1 MAKYIRITTNNRYV
15 CDSSHVS
22 RPQTMSEQ
30 RKADVNR
37 DARIAEYRERFSKN
51 QNIYTGE
58 PLSDEELEGVSD
70 KTFDDLIRELELE
83 L

>member
-15 CDSSHVS
+15 CDSSHAS
-22 RPQTMSEQ
+22 RPQTMAEQ

-58 PLSDEELEGVSD
+58 PLSVEELEGVSD